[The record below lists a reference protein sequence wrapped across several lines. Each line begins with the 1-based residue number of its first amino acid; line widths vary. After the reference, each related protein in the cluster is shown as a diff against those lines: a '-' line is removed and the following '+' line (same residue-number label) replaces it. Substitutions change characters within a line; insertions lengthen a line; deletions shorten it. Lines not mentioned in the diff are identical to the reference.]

1 MDENTQPPQVPA
13 SQEMQ
18 WKVAFHLCPLVG
30 LLVPFGNLIAPL
42 VLWLIKR
49 PESTELDQVGKDV
62 LNFQISI
69 SIYALVAAVLTL
81 VFIGFL
87 LFVAIFILWLYG
99 MVMAAVKAGNNQ
111 PFRYPLTIT
120 FLR

>member
-1 MDENTQPPQVPA
+1 MDENTQPPQVPT
-13 SQEMQ
+13 SSENQ
-18 WKVAFHLCPLVG
+18 WKIGFHLCPLIG
-30 LLVPFGNLIAPL
+30 LVVPFGNLIAPL

-69 SIYALVAAVLTL
+69 SIYALISGVLTL
-81 VFIGFL
+81 VFIGL
-87 LFVAIFILWLYG
+87 LLLIAVFILWLYG
-99 MVMAAVKAGNNQ
+99 MIMAAVKASNGE

-120 FLR
+120 LLR